1 MILPVRRWLLVEKVL
16 DDYESVEGDLLV
28 DRRAAHSVRESVYGD
43 DLRPLP
49 DDRVTTVELSGAECQ
64 LVADSLAH
72 RAAAADTESHD
83 HGINVSGSEIWD
95 LLRVLDAQ
103 LTRQ

>member
-16 DDYESVEGDLLV
+16 DDYESVEGDLVV
-28 DRRAAHSVRESVYGD
+28 DRSAAMAVRESVYGD
-43 DLRPLP
+43 DLRALP
-49 DDRVTTVELSGAECQ
+49 GDRVTTVELSGVECQ

-72 RAAAADTESHD
+72 RAAAADIESHD
-83 HGINVSGSEIWD
+83 HGIDVSGSEIWD